1 MRMDS
6 RMIKHKTK
14 KVVDNTNKV
23 EDKIAEVDGHK
34 KSTRYVEVE
43 ILVVDDTWMAGQ
55 YQRGI

>member
-6 RMIKHKTK
+6 RMVVHKTK

-34 KSTRYVEVE
+34 KKHQVCGGGDPGS
-43 ILVVDDTWMAGQ
+43 G
-55 YQRGI
+55 